1 MASGGPRAGP
11 TGLKV
16 RRVSG
21 RARGVRLPAARR
33 VSCPG
38 PRAVGCFRECYP
50 GPAARPGGDGTPA
63 RRRNV
68 TEDTAATTAVPGQR
82 DPATASRETTQD
94 HVTVCMPAEGAY
106 LSVLRT
112 ATAGLAARLDF
123 TLDEIEDLRI
133 AVDEACAML
142 LSQAIP
148 GTNLECAFDLGAED
162 MTITV
167 SVTAAEPQTARPG
180 HLRLDRALRPG
191 RDRRLPARGRR
202 PGVHRAVQAPGEPGA
217 GAASGSRS
225 G

>member
-1 MASGGPRAGP
+1 M
-11 TGLKV
+11 
-16 RRVSG
+16 
-21 RARGVRLPAARR
+21 
-33 VSCPG
+33 
-38 PRAVGCFRECYP
+38 
-50 GPAARPGGDGTPA
+50 
-63 RRRNV
+63 

-82 DPATASRETTQD
+82 DSVPTESGTAQADRDTTQD

-148 GTNLECAFDLGAED
+148 GTNLECAFDLGAEE

-167 SVTAAEPQTARPG
+167 SVTAAGPRI
-180 HLRLDRALRPG
+180 
-191 RDRRLPARGRR
+191 PARDTFAWTVLSALAGTVDSRLGPDVLVSIVLRHRR
-202 PGVHRAVQAPGEPGA
+202 ENVNPETSGN
-217 GAASGSRS
+217 SGSRS